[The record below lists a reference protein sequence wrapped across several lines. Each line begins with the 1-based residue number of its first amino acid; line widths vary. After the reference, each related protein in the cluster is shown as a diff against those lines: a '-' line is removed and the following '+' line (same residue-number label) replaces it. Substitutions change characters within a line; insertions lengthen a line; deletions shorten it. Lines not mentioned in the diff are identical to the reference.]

1 MYAAGKR
8 DTHPPDRLIDRLLQP
23 TTPAMSPPTTTSDTP
38 IKTVT
43 TVSQAGRGTENVL
56 PQPTKV
62 EPTLADLIAI
72 MNGHASD
79 HAQRFDRLETQFIGF
94 TKRQDAVEV
103 RVDKTEKNIAT
114 LHRNSIEQRTAHT
127 KSDENVA
134 KIHADVESLK
144 ETVKQIQSDLKVPP
158 IHSTSQAQSFQP
170 TYNSTEAHIND
181 SRQLPNPYGQSNVS
195 ASISQSERFTDVV
208 SEFTGH
214 RQDVH
219 PEKFL
224 NQLDQYFLYNCP
236 HDDQRVELFQRR
248 LTRGSRVWFD
258 SLMPVPTTYDEVK
271 RLFRQQFWSAAT
283 QRKIRNEI
291 FQPYQYRS
299 PVGINT
305 HAMTWIAKAK
315 YLSPPIDQFDLVGII
330 IQHYPSTLGMAI
342 RGRGPQTTNALL
354 AVLTEIEE
362 STSFCEAP
370 GPRQSDHGPTP
381 SARNHDQPTRDP
393 HDRRGYQP
401 RNNNRN
407 NYRNGPNRGPQND
420 HRPPAQNEEPI
431 HQLNASGNE
440 PQSRQ

>member
-1 MYAAGKR
+1 MYSAGKR

-23 TTPAMSPPTTTSDTP
+23 DTPPMPPTTTMSETP
-38 IKTVT
+38 NKNVT
-43 TVSQAGRGTENVL
+43 TVSQAGMATGNVH

-79 HAQRFDRLETQFIGF
+79 QAQRFDRLENQFSGF
-94 TKRQDAVEV
+94 TKRQDAVEL

-114 LHRNSIEQRTAHT
+114 LHRNSIDQRTAYT
-127 KSDENVA
+127 KSDESVA
-134 KIHADVESLK
+134 KIHVDVESLK
-144 ETVKQIQSDLKVPP
+144 ETVKQIQSDLKVLS

-170 TYNSTEAHIND
+170 ISNSTEAHIN
-181 SRQLPNPYGQSNVS
+181 SRQLPNSYGQSFVS
-195 ASISQSERFTDVV
+195 ASVSQSERFTDAV
-208 SEFTGH
+208 SEFTGR

-248 LTRGSRVWFD
+248 LTSGSRVWFD
-258 SLMPVPTTYDEVK
+258 SLMPVPTTYEEVK
-271 RLFRQQFWSAAT
+271 KLFRQQFWSAAT

-291 FQPYQYRS
+291 FQPCQYRS

-354 AVLTEIEE
+354 SVLTEIEE

-370 GPRQSDHGPTP
+370 GSRQSDHGPTQ
-381 SARNHDQPTRDP
+381 SARNHDQPPRDP
-393 HDRRGYQP
+393 QERRGYQP

-420 HRPPAQNEEPI
+420 HRPPARDEEPI